1 MIDAGLMLY
10 ATSLLTMGALYGIL
24 CLGLNIQWG
33 MTGLFNAGIAGFFAV
48 GAYTA
53 AILSTPVAASHLGGF
68 SLPVPAGV
76 IAAMV
81 IAGGLGWVVG
91 RICIRLKSDYLAIAT
106 IGIAE
111 ILRLV
116 VRNEEAV
123 TAGSLGI
130 KNIPKPFEELGPP
143 ATDLVFLGIVLLITA
158 SVFLFCQWI
167 QHSPWGRTMR
177 AIRDNETAARAFGK
191 DVDAFRLQAF
201 AIGSAI
207 MGLGGALQAHYFK
220 FLSPEATEPLLTTFL
235 VWVMLIAGGSGNN
248 KGALLGALSIWVL
261 WSSTELISGRLP
273 EDWAVKLAYI
283 RILLIGLLLQVVLR
297 FFPGGLVPERARSY
311 GPSALPE
318 RVGNRIESR

>member
-1 MIDAGLMLY
+1 MTIDPGLLLY
-10 ATSLLTMGALYGIL
+10 LVSLLTMGGLYGIL
-24 CLGLNIQWG
+24 CLGLNVQWG
-33 MTGLFNAGIAGFFAV
+33 MTGLFNAGIAGFFAI

-53 AILSTPVAASHLGGF
+53 AIFSTPVAASHLGGF
-68 SLPVPAGV
+68 GMPVVVGLV
-76 IAAMV
+76 AAMGISGV
-81 IAGGLGWVVG
+81 LGWAVG
-91 RICIRLKSDYLAIAT
+91 RVCIRLKSDYLAIAT

-130 KNIPKPFEELGPP
+130 KNIPKPFEQWGPP
-143 ATDLVFLGIVLLITA
+143 STDLAFLAVVVLITA
-158 SVFLFCQWI
+158 SVFAFCQWI
-167 QHSPWGRTMR
+167 QHSPWGHTMR

-191 DVDAFRLQAF
+191 DVDAYRLQAF

-248 KGALLGALSIWVL
+248 KGAVLGALLIWVL
-261 WSSTELISGRLP
+261 WSSTELLSGRLP

-283 RILLIGLLLQVVLR
+283 RVLMIGFLLQLVLR
-297 FFPGGLVPERARSY
+297 FFPGGLIPERARSY
-311 GPSALPE
+311 GPGAAPP
-318 RVGNRIESR
+318 N

>member
-1 MIDAGLMLY
+1 MTIDPGLLLY
-10 ATSLLTMGALYGIL
+10 LTSLLTMGGLYGIL
-24 CLGLNIQWG
+24 CLGLNVQWG
-33 MTGLFNAGIAGFFAV
+33 MTGLFNAGISGFFAI

-68 SLPVPAGV
+68 GLPFIVGV
-76 IAAMV
+76 VVAMV
-81 IAGGLGWVVG
+81 ISGMLGWVVG
-91 RICIRLKSDYLAIAT
+91 RVCIRLKSDYLAIAT

-130 KNIPKPFEELGPP
+130 KNIPKPFEHWGPP
-143 ATDLVFLGIVLLITA
+143 STDLAFLGIVVLLTA

-177 AIRDNETAARAFGK
+177 AIRDNEIAARAFGK
-191 DVDAFRLQAF
+191 DVDAYRLQAF

-248 KGALLGALSIWVL
+248 KGAVLGALLIWVL
-261 WSSTELISGRLP
+261 WSSTELLSGRLP

-283 RILLIGLLLQVVLR
+283 RVLMIGFFLQLVLR
-297 FFPGGLVPERARSY
+297 FFPGGLIPERARSY
-311 GPSALPE
+311 GPGASPP
-318 RVGNRIESR
+318 R

>member
-1 MIDAGLMLY
+1 
-10 ATSLLTMGALYGIL
+10 
-24 CLGLNIQWG
+24 
-33 MTGLFNAGIAGFFAV
+33 
-48 GAYTA
+48 
-53 AILSTPVAASHLGGF
+53 VAASYLGGF
-68 SLPVPAGV
+68 ALPVAVGMV
-76 IAAMV
+76 AAMG
-81 IAGGLGWVVG
+81 ISGILGWAVG

-111 ILRLV
+111 ILRLI
-116 VRNEEAV
+116 VRNEDAV

-130 KNIPKPFEELGPP
+130 KNIPKPFEHWGPP
-143 ATDLVFLGIVLLITA
+143 STDLAYLAVVLLITA
-158 SVFLFCQWI
+158 SVFVFCQWI

-191 DVDAFRLQAF
+191 DVDAYRLQAF

-248 KGALLGALSIWVL
+248 KGALLGALLIWVL
-261 WSSTELISGRLP
+261 WSSTELLSGRLP

-283 RILLIGLLLQVVLR
+283 RVLMIGLLLQLVLR
-297 FFPGGLVPERARSY
+297 LFPGGLIPERVRSY
-311 GPSALPE
+311 GPGAAPT
-318 RVGNRIESR
+318 RPSRHPNPD

>member
-1 MIDAGLMLY
+1 MIDAGLLLY
-10 ATSLLTMGALYGIL
+10 VTSLLTMGALYGIL

-53 AILSTPVAASHLGGF
+53 AILSTPAAAGHLGGF
-68 SLPVPAGV
+68 SLPMPVGV
-76 IAAMV
+76 LAAMV
-81 IAGGLGWVVG
+81 LAGGLGWAVG

-130 KNIPKPFEELGPP
+130 KHIPKPFEDLGPP
-143 ATDLVFLGIVLLITA
+143 ATDITFLGIVIMVTA
-158 SVFLFCQWI
+158 SVFVFCQWV
-167 QHSPWGRTMR
+167 QRSPWGRTMR

-235 VWVMLIAGGSGNN
+235 VWVMLISGGSGNN
-248 KGALLGALSIWVL
+248 KGALLGALLIWVL

-273 EDWAVKLAYI
+273 EDWAVKLAYV
-283 RILLIGLLLQVVLR
+283 RILMIGLLLQVVLR
-297 FFPGGLVPERARSY
+297 FFPGGLVPERTRSY
-311 GPSALPE
+311 GPSAPP
-318 RVGNRIESR
+318 

>member
-1 MIDAGLMLY
+1 MIDVGLLLY
-10 ATSLLTMGALYGIL
+10 VTSLLTMGALYGIL

-53 AILSTPVAASHLGGF
+53 AILSTPAAANHLGGY
-68 SLPVPAGV
+68 SLPMPIGV
-76 IAAMV
+76 VAAM
-81 IAGGLGWVVG
+81 IITGALGWAVG

-130 KNIPKPFEELGPP
+130 KNIPKPFEAWGPP
-143 ATDLVFLGIVLLITA
+143 ATDLAFLAIVIAVTGA
-158 SVFLFCQWI
+158 VFLFCQWI
-167 QHSPWGRTMR
+167 KHSPWGRTMR
-177 AIRDNETAARAFGK
+177 AIRDNEAAARAFGK

-201 AIGSAI
+201 AIGSAV

-248 KGALLGALSIWVL
+248 KGALLGALLIWVL
-261 WSSTELISGRLP
+261 WSSTELITGRLP
-273 EDWAVKLAYI
+273 EDWAVKLAYV

-297 FFPGGLVPERARSY
+297 FFPGGLVPDRARSY
-311 GPSALPE
+311 GPSAVSAQTID
-318 RVGNRIESR
+318 RRGTR